1 VDLAEII
8 VARVGRK
15 MGGLK
20 NSEIKN
26 ISNILLCGSS

>member
-1 VDLAEII
+1 LAEII

-20 NSEIKN
+20 KNSEIKN
-26 ISNILLCGSS
+26 IPNILLCGSS